1 MENLKEINLESEVR
15 EMANE
20 FGGYQDTNAIC
31 NIKIDGKIVQVSIVL
46 TDQDES
52 DFNEYVGIPL
62 VVLD

>member
-1 MENLKEINLESEVR
+1 MGNLKEINLESEVR
-15 EMANE
+15 EMAIE

-31 NIKIDGKIVQVSIVL
+31 NIKIDGRIVQVSIIL